1 MFALLLSALNLLQN
15 LYNTVHITLGM
26 LLHYLGKL
34 KIQIQSVVSCVFF
47 LSRLRSVLSVFCLL
61 RLYIISNNDD
71 DDDLVA
77 HSFAPAGISVTK

>member
-26 LLHYLGKL
+26 VLHYLGKL

-47 LSRLRSVLSVFCLL
+47 LSRFPSVLSMF
-61 RLYIISNNDD
+61 
-71 DDDLVA
+71 
-77 HSFAPAGISVTK
+77 SVYFVYTVYN